1 MSTDFTPQLQ
11 EAINSLVSD
20 GKEPSI
26 ALIKSRLTSPIPM
39 PLIISALQRWKK
51 NGTVPK
57 VEKVD
62 APLDAETRIAE
73 LEKQVSTLT
82 ERLNA
87 LEKRLN

>member
-1 MSTDFTPQLQ
+1 MSTDFTRLL
-11 EAINSLVSD
+11 EKAIGSLVND

-26 ALIKSRLTSPIPM
+26 ALIKSRLSAPVPM

-51 NGTVPK
+51 SGTVPK

-62 APLDAETRIAE
+62 APKDADARIAE
-73 LEKQVSTLT
+73 LEQQVKTLT

-87 LEKRLN
+87 LEQRLA